1 MNELPKELA
10 ATFDRI
16 REEDGDETYNEARR
30 SFIRSYASRP
40 GAEEVLPEWF
50 PDLDVEAIIAEA
62 NSGGCGGGCSNCK
75 CGDSC
80 GSEPQLQ
87 SLMPSIKTK
96 AQQDVAILCFEAL
109 KAVLDASFSGN
120 LVAANLARSTLDQGL
135 EVALKVSG
143 MQEQVEQISEEQ
155 RSSQAQRFV
164 TPANQDAEIVDRLLV
179 GLEKMKSME
188 DLQYWYTN
196 TTLQRNKVEEQ
207 AQRDRL
213 YDAIRAKRKSL

>member
-16 REEDGDETYNEARR
+16 RGEEGDETYNEARR

-50 PDLDVEAIIAEA
+50 PDLDVKAIIAEA
-62 NSGGCGGGCSNCK
+62 AEGEHSCCGGGGCGGGK
-75 CGDSC
+75 A
-80 GSEPQLQ
+80 PQLQ
-87 SLMPSIKTK
+87 SLMPSAKTK
-96 AQQDVAILCFEAL
+96 VQQDVAILCFEAL
-109 KAVLDASFSGN
+109 KTLLDASFSGN

-143 MQEQVEQISEEQ
+143 MQEQVEQIPEEQ
-155 RSSQAQRFV
+155 RSSQAQRFI
-164 TPANQDAEIVDRLLV
+164 TPTGQDAEIVDRLLAE
-179 GLEKMKSME
+179 LERVQSME
-188 DLQYWYTN
+188 DLQYWYIN

-213 YDAIRAKRKSL
+213 YDTIRAKRKFL